1 MKEET
6 GYFDF
11 SKFEK
16 IRETLDNFIDHIKTI
31 VDSVKL
37 GIAQF
42 LPTPLKDYMMSSIGD
57 IVVLG
62 ILILILYLILKAFG
76 FAFKIILRFIYL
88 LLIIGSAYII
98 YINFF
103 YHH

>member
-1 MKEET
+1 MREET

-11 SKFEK
+11 SRLEK
-16 IRETLDNFIDHIKTI
+16 IRETIDNFIDSIKAI
-31 VDSVKL
+31 VDSIKL

-57 IVVLG
+57 IIVLG
-62 ILILILYLILKAFG
+62 ILVLILYLILKAFG
-76 FAFKIILRFIYL
+76 FAFKIILRFIYI

-98 YINFF
+98 YVNFF
-103 YHH
+103 YNH